1 VRRMRYLPTL
11 HCAAML
17 AVACAPALAGER
29 SVGIASFYSEVPAS
43 AEAMTAAHPSL
54 PLGTLVR
61 VTRTDTGKTVVLRIN
76 DRGPFVRGRIID
88 VSLRAAEQLEMVGVG
103 LAPVSVEVVDAEVL
117 ADAAEFHL
125 LEGCQAC
132 EALP

>member
-1 VRRMRYLPTL
+1 MRYLPTL